1 MKVFDSDGSQAGAK
15 PEAPSRADSFGNLSA
30 EELERQFM
38 AEMAEAMG
46 SSRAVPR
53 FSSAGGISS
62 AGSCGSMWDKGVSP
76 RSDTGISRLS
86 STGSASS
93 KVIFF

>member
-1 MKVFDSDGSQAGAK
+1 
-15 PEAPSRADSFGNLSA
+15 
-30 EELERQFM
+30 M

-53 FSSAGGISS
+53 FSSAG
-62 AGSCGSMWDKGVSP
+62 SCGSNRDKGVSP
-76 RSDTGISRLS
+76 RSDMGVSRFS

-93 KVIFF
+93 KVILFLVHDEKCTV